1 MFAIAYFFFVCDN
14 PSQFD
19 SIMEDTNNGDQEVKE
34 TKLPKPRVRFF
45 LKRPVLVKDL
55 YGL

>member
-1 MFAIAYFFFVCDN
+1 MFAIAHFFFVCAN
-14 PSQFD
+14 PSQFG

-34 TKLPKPRVRFF
+34 TKPPVAKVSIRR
-45 LKRPVLVKDL
+45 KRPVFVKDL